1 VIVVGAAVGAVEEIT
16 TSSRK
21 YLPLELAV
29 WRVIVVL
36 AVPPERERVLGSN
49 VLLIKAV

>member
-1 VIVVGAAVGAVEEIT
+1 MEVGAAEGAVEEIT

-21 YLPLELAV
+21 YLPLVLAV
-29 WRVIVVL
+29 RKLTTVL
-36 AVPPERERVLGSN
+36 AVPPERVRVLGSN